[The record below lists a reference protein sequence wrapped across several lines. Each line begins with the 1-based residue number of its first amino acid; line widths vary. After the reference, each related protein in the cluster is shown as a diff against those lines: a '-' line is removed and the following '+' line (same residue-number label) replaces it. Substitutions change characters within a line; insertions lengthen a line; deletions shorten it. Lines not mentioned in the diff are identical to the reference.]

1 VTARGGANNIKVVDS
16 KKLSKIESF
25 QDILHAGS
33 RQDVL
38 DFLMTQNL
46 YSYKQQFDFHSM
58 LYLLKDRQFFD

>member
-33 RQDVL
+33 KQDVL
-38 DFLMTQNL
+38 DFLKTQNL
-46 YSYKQQFDFHSM
+46 YSYKKQFDFNSM
-58 LYLLKDRQFFD
+58 LYLLKDRPFFD